1 MPAPVRRRVA
11 PQATRQPRL
20 TLKVRRREVPLAEHG
35 AVEAERAER
44 VAEERVAEERLAAV
58 WPADQRE
65 ARVPLAAQI
74 FSRC

>member
-11 PQATRQPRL
+11 
-20 TLKVRRREVPLAEHG
+20 PLAEHG
-35 AVEAERAER
+35 AVEAEREER
-44 VAEERVAEERLAAV
+44 VAEERVAEGRVAEERLAAV